1 MLCELGLLGL
11 LLSTLFE
18 GATSCRREL
27 LTTTNITAQLQS
39 DVLLPC
45 YFKPAILGSIK
56 TDIAAVWSHTN
67 ITTDNLLEIK
77 LQGEVGFWNNRG
89 GRIKTFPKHSEP
101 GNYSILLRNV
111 QQSDVGLYRCELF
124 RGINCVIAY
133 QNIYLSKASEASI
146 KYWYYLLGVAVVL
159 CLLLVSL
166 GYMQRKR
173 NKRGTQEE
181 NVYEN
186 AMELRTTSSS
196 SRGCSHDPAQG
207 N

>member
-11 LLSTLFE
+11 LLSTLVE

-56 TDIAAVWSHTN
+56 TDIAAVWSQ
-67 ITTDNLLEIK
+67 TTIPADNLVEIN
-77 LQGEVGFWNNRG
+77 LHGEAMFWNNRG

-101 GNYSILLRNV
+101 GNFSIFLRNV

-124 RGINCVIAY
+124 RGINCTLAY
-133 QNIYLSKASEASI
+133 QNIYLSKASEAPI
-146 KYWYYLLGVAVVL
+146 KYWYYLFGVAVVL

-181 NVYEN
+181 NVYGITF
-186 AMELRTTSSS
+186 ELI
-196 SRGCSHDPAQG
+196 
-207 N
+207 